1 MPKSSKYSG
10 SSYKPKTH
18 GKSKTI
24 RVGRHQFTTPAEEI
38 AVVTHQTS
46 HFDPV
51 KGSSG
56 EVTITTFTYKQHISR
71 TAPPNNF
78 QISGQIHLQSFRSRP
93 QTDYLSMKDPSQAS
107 RSRIQNI
114 EQQSNRYIQERPNMF
129 HNSWHQQLR
138 QR

>member
-24 RVGRHQFTTPAEEI
+24 RVGRRQFTAPAVEI

-71 TAPPNNF
+71 FLKQVEEDIATCKNEVEKEDLLTR
-78 QISGQIHLQSFRSRP
+78 I
-93 QTDYLSMKDPSQAS
+93 S
-107 RSRIQNI
+107 RSVDQEI
-114 EQQSNRYIQERPNMF
+114 EDSVVFTKWEG
-129 HNSWHQQLR
+129 HNPKLDTTKRSALKAKGYYR
-138 QR
+138 EEN